1 MPEVCYASGMGFFIT
16 ERQTEEYLETETRDV
31 PLADGSARPVTAF
44 KLLWRSWDYLILCG
58 GYGRREL
65 AALAQINACEVGCSF
80 EDSLRDTLAHL
91 HRDLRRKQ
99 GMD

>member
-1 MPEVCYASGMGFFIT
+1 MGFFIT
-16 ERQTEEYLETETRDV
+16 ERQTEEYLAPETREL
-31 PLADGSARPVTAF
+31 PMPDGSTRPLTAF

-65 AALAQINACEVGCSF
+65 TALAQVNAQEVGCSF
-80 EDSLRDTLAHL
+80 DESLRDTLAFL

-99 GMD
+99 GID